1 MTMGS
6 YGYQTNAM
14 IMMTII
20 IMMVATTIIIIIITM
35 INCVNNKNLERKN
48 GYYQAKKKI
57 EEKGKNFADTP
68 IGNGS

>member
-20 IMMVATTIIIIIITM
+20 IMMVATTIIIIITM
-35 INCVNNKNLERKN
+35 INCVNNKNLERKKN
-48 GYYQAKKKI
+48 GFYQAKKI